1 MVTGHIY
8 GYLSPNSFM
17 DILIRQKQFGR
28 MTLERIILAIYLLA
42 CMFIG
47 LIVSKRALVSDDDY
61 WVGGRRIGISMN
73 ALAIMAALASGGSI
87 IGVMGLAYSNGIPFA
102 LALFSGAVIGFPLA
116 SILVANP
123 LRNFGKYTITDFLA
137 FRFPHPIIRIGVP
150 VIILFS
156 FTIYIIAQLK
166 AAGITAESLLGF
178 PYHQGVIL
186 FTVVFIIY
194 VSFGGMLAV
203 TWTDMFQGA
212 LMIIIVLGTAFYL
225 TLNNDL
231 TVAPLIEATDRSSD
245 LGLLKQ
251 QSITSYI
258 GSFVIW
264 AAAISV
270 VPHIVMRVYS
280 SKDSYSA
287 KLSLN
292 VAILLYSVMILSS
305 LLIIVPMGK
314 ILFPGLDDAD
324 MVFLRVIESSFPPIV
339 RGLAVAAVIAA
350 VMSTTDALLL
360 ACSSAVAHDLLGY
373 FLPNL
378 EERVKSRIRVY
389 STWLVGLLAMA
400 FAFNPPALITIFYS
414 SAIGILC
421 AGLFVPTIAGIWWKQ
436 ANTTA
441 GICAFLFGI
450 TTYIIIQFLP
460 GAPPLS
466 AILIALPAS
475 VAGLILGNQFGGRV
489 SDSII
494 ESMSKLHE

>member
-1 MVTGHIY
+1 M
-8 GYLSPNSFM
+8 
-17 DILIRQKQFGR
+17 
-28 MTLERIILAIYLLA
+28 A
-42 CMFIG
+42 IG
-47 LIVSKRALVSDDDY
+47 LVVARRALVSNDDY
-61 WVGGRRIGISMN
+61 WVGGRSIGVSMN

-87 IGVMGLAYSNGIPFA
+87 VGVMGLAYSKGIPFA
-102 LALFSGAVIGFPLA
+102 LSLFSGAVIGFPLA
-116 SILVANP
+116 SVLIASP

-150 VIILFS
+150 LVILFT

-166 AAGITAESLLGF
+166 AAGITAEGLLGL
-178 PYHQGVIL
+178 PYHQGVVL
-186 FTVVFIIY
+186 FTIVFIIY

-212 LMIIIVLGTAFYL
+212 LMIVIIIGTAFYL
-225 TLNNDL
+225 TINNDL
-231 TVAPLIEATDRSSD
+231 NTLPLIEATNQSPD
-245 LGLLKQ
+245 LGSLEKQ
-251 QSITSYI
+251 SLISYI

-305 LLIIVPMGK
+305 LFVIVPMGK
-314 ILFPGLDDAD
+314 ILFPDLQDAD
-324 MVFLRVIESSFPPIV
+324 MVFLRVVETSFPPMV

-360 ACSSAVAHDLLGY
+360 ACSSAVAHDILGY
-373 FLPNL
+373 FLPDL
-378 EERVKSRIRVY
+378 EEGVNNRIRVY
-389 STWLVGLLAMA
+389 STWSIGLLAMA
-400 FAFNPPALITIFYS
+400 FAFDPPSLITVFYS

-421 AGLFVPTIAGIWWKQ
+421 AGLFVPTVAGIWWKD
-436 ANTTA
+436 ANTTS

-450 TTYIIIQFLP
+450 VTYIFVQFLP
-460 GAPPLS
+460 GTPALS
-466 AILIALPAS
+466 AILFALPAS
-475 VAGLILGNQFGGRV
+475 LGGLIVGNQFGGRV
-489 SDSII
+489 SDNIVESI
-494 ESMSKLHE
+494 SKLHV

>member
-1 MVTGHIY
+1 
-8 GYLSPNSFM
+8 
-17 DILIRQKQFGR
+17 
-28 MTLERIILAIYLLA
+28 MTIEHIILTIYLLA
-42 CMFIG
+42 CMVIG
-47 LIVSKRALVSDDDY
+47 LVVARRALVSNDDY
-61 WVGGRRIGISMN
+61 WVGGRNIGVSMN

-87 IGVMGLAYSNGIPFA
+87 VGVMGLAYSKGIPFA
-102 LALFSGAVIGFPLA
+102 LSLFSGAVIGFPLA
-116 SILVANP
+116 SVLIAKP

-150 VIILFS
+150 LVILFT

-166 AAGITAESLLGF
+166 AAGITAEGLLGL
-178 PYHQGVIL
+178 PYHQGVVL
-186 FTVVFIIY
+186 FTIVFIIY

-212 LMIIIVLGTAFYL
+212 LMIVIIIGTAFYL
-225 TLNNDL
+225 TINNDL
-231 TVAPLIEATDRSSD
+231 NNLPLIEATNQSPG
-245 LGLLKQ
+245 LGSFEQ
-251 QSITSYI
+251 QSLTSYI

-305 LLIIVPMGK
+305 LFVIVPMGK
-314 ILFPGLDDAD
+314 ILFPDLNDAD
-324 MVFLRVIESSFPPIV
+324 MVFLRVVETSFPPMV

-360 ACSSAVAHDLLGY
+360 ACSSAVAHDILVY
-373 FLPNL
+373 FLPGL
-378 EERVKSRIRVY
+378 EEGVSNRIRVY
-389 STWLVGLLAMA
+389 STWSIGLLAMA
-400 FAFNPPALITIFYS
+400 FAFDPPALITVFYS

-421 AGLFVPTIAGIWWKQ
+421 AGLFVPTVAGIWWKD
-436 ANTTA
+436 ANTTS

-450 TTYIIIQFLP
+450 VTYIFVQFLP
-460 GAPPLS
+460 GTPALS
-466 AILIALPAS
+466 AILFALPAS
-475 VAGLILGNQFGGRV
+475 LGGLIVGNQFGGRV
-489 SDSII
+489 SDNIVESI
-494 ESMSKLHE
+494 SKLHV

>member
-1 MVTGHIY
+1 MV
-8 GYLSPNSFM
+8 
-17 DILIRQKQFGR
+17 
-28 MTLERIILAIYLLA
+28 
-42 CMFIG
+42 IG
-47 LIVSKRALVSDDDY
+47 LVVARRALVSNDDY
-61 WVGGRRIGISMN
+61 WVGGRNIGVSMN

-87 IGVMGLAYSNGIPFA
+87 VGVMGLAYSKGIPFA
-102 LALFSGAVIGFPLA
+102 LSLFSGAVIGFPLA
-116 SILVANP
+116 SVLIAKP

-150 VIILFS
+150 LVILFT

-166 AAGITAESLLGF
+166 AAGITAEGLLGL
-178 PYHQGVIL
+178 PYHQGVVL
-186 FTVVFIIY
+186 FTIVFIIY

-212 LMIIIVLGTAFYL
+212 LMIVIIIGTAFYL
-225 TLNNDL
+225 TINNDL
-231 TVAPLIEATDRSSD
+231 NNLPLIEATNQSPG
-245 LGLLKQ
+245 LGSFEQ
-251 QSITSYI
+251 QSLTSYI

-305 LLIIVPMGK
+305 LFVIVPMGK
-314 ILFPGLDDAD
+314 ILFPDLNDAD
-324 MVFLRVIESSFPPIV
+324 MVFLRVVETSFPPMV

-360 ACSSAVAHDLLGY
+360 ACSSAVAHDILGY
-373 FLPNL
+373 FLPDL
-378 EERVKSRIRVY
+378 EEGVNNRIRVY
-389 STWLVGLLAMA
+389 STWSIGLLAMA
-400 FAFNPPALITIFYS
+400 FAFDPPALITVFYS

-421 AGLFVPTIAGIWWKQ
+421 AGLFVPTVAGIWWKD
-436 ANTTA
+436 ANTTS

-450 TTYIIIQFLP
+450 VTYIFVQFLP
-460 GAPPLS
+460 GTPALS
-466 AILIALPAS
+466 AILFALPAS
-475 VAGLILGNQFGGRV
+475 LGGLIVGNQFGGRV
-489 SDSII
+489 SDNIVESI
-494 ESMSKLHE
+494 SKLHV

>member
-1 MVTGHIY
+1 
-8 GYLSPNSFM
+8 
-17 DILIRQKQFGR
+17 
-28 MTLERIILAIYLLA
+28 MTIEHIILTIYLLA
-42 CMFIG
+42 CMVIG
-47 LIVSKRALVSDDDY
+47 LVVARRALVSNDDY
-61 WVGGRRIGISMN
+61 WVGGRNIGVSMN

-87 IGVMGLAYSNGIPFA
+87 VGVMGLAYSKGIPFA
-102 LALFSGAVIGFPLA
+102 LSLFSGAVIGFPLA
-116 SILVANP
+116 SVLIAKP

-150 VIILFS
+150 LVILFT

-166 AAGITAESLLGF
+166 AAGITAEGLLGL
-178 PYHQGVIL
+178 PYHQGVVL
-186 FTVVFIIY
+186 FTIVFIIY

-212 LMIIIVLGTAFYL
+212 LMIVIIIGTAFYL
-225 TLNNDL
+225 TINNDL
-231 TVAPLIEATDRSSD
+231 NNLPLIEATNQSPG
-245 LGLLKQ
+245 LGSFEQHSL
-251 QSITSYI
+251 TSYI

-305 LLIIVPMGK
+305 LFVIVPMGK
-314 ILFPGLDDAD
+314 ILFPDLNDAD
-324 MVFLRVIESSFPPIV
+324 MVFLRVVETSFPPMV

-360 ACSSAVAHDLLGY
+360 ACSSAVAHDILGY
-373 FLPNL
+373 FLPDL
-378 EERVKSRIRVY
+378 EEGVNNRIRVY
-389 STWLVGLLAMA
+389 STWSIGLLAMA
-400 FAFNPPALITIFYS
+400 FAFDPPSLITVFYS

-421 AGLFVPTIAGIWWKQ
+421 AGLFVPTVAGIWWKD
-436 ANTTA
+436 ANTTS

-450 TTYIIIQFLP
+450 VTYIFVQFLP
-460 GAPPLS
+460 GTPALS
-466 AILIALPAS
+466 AILFALPAS
-475 VAGLILGNQFGGRV
+475 LGGLIVGNQFGGRV
-489 SDSII
+489 SDNIVESI
-494 ESMSKLHE
+494 SKLHV

>member
-1 MVTGHIY
+1 
-8 GYLSPNSFM
+8 
-17 DILIRQKQFGR
+17 
-28 MTLERIILAIYLLA
+28 MTIEHIILTIYLLA
-42 CMFIG
+42 CMVIG
-47 LIVSKRALVSDDDY
+47 LVVARRALVSNDDY
-61 WVGGRRIGISMN
+61 WVGGRNIGVSMN

-87 IGVMGLAYSNGIPFA
+87 VGVMGLAYSKGIPFA
-102 LALFSGAVIGFPLA
+102 LSLFSGAVIGFPLA
-116 SILVANP
+116 SVLIAKP

-150 VIILFS
+150 LVIVFT

-166 AAGITAESLLGF
+166 AAGITAEGLLGL
-178 PYHQGVIL
+178 PYHQGVVL
-186 FTVVFIIY
+186 FTIVFIIY

-212 LMIIIVLGTAFYL
+212 LMIVIIIGTAFYL
-225 TLNNDL
+225 TINNDL
-231 TVAPLIEATDRSSD
+231 NNLPLIEATNQSPG
-245 LGLLKQ
+245 LGSFEQ
-251 QSITSYI
+251 QSLTSYI

-305 LLIIVPMGK
+305 LFVIVPMGK
-314 ILFPGLDDAD
+314 ILFPDLNDAD
-324 MVFLRVIESSFPPIV
+324 MVFLRVVETSFPPMV

-360 ACSSAVAHDLLGY
+360 ACSSAVAHDILGY
-373 FLPNL
+373 FLPDL
-378 EERVKSRIRVY
+378 EEGVNNRIRVY
-389 STWLVGLLAMA
+389 STWSIGLLAMA
-400 FAFNPPALITIFYS
+400 FAFDPPALITVFYS

-421 AGLFVPTIAGIWWKQ
+421 AGLFVPTVAGIWWKD
-436 ANTTA
+436 ANTTS

-450 TTYIIIQFLP
+450 VTYIFVQFLP
-460 GAPPLS
+460 GTPALS
-466 AILIALPAS
+466 AILFALPAS
-475 VAGLILGNQFGGRV
+475 LGGLIVGNQFGGRV
-489 SDSII
+489 SDNIVESI
-494 ESMSKLHE
+494 SKLHV

>member
-1 MVTGHIY
+1 
-8 GYLSPNSFM
+8 
-17 DILIRQKQFGR
+17 
-28 MTLERIILAIYLLA
+28 MTIEHIILTIYLLA
-42 CMFIG
+42 CMVIG
-47 LIVSKRALVSDDDY
+47 LVVARRALVSNDDY
-61 WVGGRRIGISMN
+61 WVGGRNIGVSMN

-87 IGVMGLAYSNGIPFA
+87 VGVMGLAYSKGIPFA
-102 LALFSGAVIGFPLA
+102 LSLFSGAVIGFPLA
-116 SILVANP
+116 SVLIAKP

-150 VIILFS
+150 LVILFT

-166 AAGITAESLLGF
+166 AAGITAEGLLGL
-178 PYHQGVIL
+178 PYHQGVVL
-186 FTVVFIIY
+186 FTIVFIIY

-212 LMIIIVLGTAFYL
+212 LMIVIIIGTAFYL
-225 TLNNDL
+225 TINNDL
-231 TVAPLIEATDRSSD
+231 NNLPLIEATNQSPG
-245 LGLLKQ
+245 LGSLEQ
-251 QSITSYI
+251 QSLTSYI

-305 LLIIVPMGK
+305 LFVIVPMGK
-314 ILFPGLDDAD
+314 ILFPDLNDAD
-324 MVFLRVIESSFPPIV
+324 MVFLRVVETSFPPMV

-360 ACSSAVAHDLLGY
+360 ACSSAVAHDILGY
-373 FLPNL
+373 FLPDL
-378 EERVKSRIRVY
+378 EEGVNNRIRVY
-389 STWLVGLLAMA
+389 STWSIGLLAMA
-400 FAFNPPALITIFYS
+400 FAFDPPSLITVFYS

-421 AGLFVPTIAGIWWKQ
+421 AGLFVPTVAGIWWKD
-436 ANTTA
+436 ANTTS

-450 TTYIIIQFLP
+450 VTYIIVQFLP
-460 GAPPLS
+460 GLPALS
-466 AILIALPAS
+466 AILFALPAS
-475 VAGLILGNQFGGRV
+475 LGGLIVGNRFGGRV
-489 SDSII
+489 SDNIVESI
-494 ESMSKLHE
+494 SKLHV

>member
-1 MVTGHIY
+1 
-8 GYLSPNSFM
+8 
-17 DILIRQKQFGR
+17 
-28 MTLERIILAIYLLA
+28 MTIEHIILTIYLLA
-42 CMFIG
+42 CMVIG
-47 LIVSKRALVSDDDY
+47 LVVARRALVSNDDY
-61 WVGGRRIGISMN
+61 WVGGRNIGVSMN

-87 IGVMGLAYSNGIPFA
+87 VGVMGLAYSKGIPFA
-102 LALFSGAVIGFPLA
+102 LSLFSGAVIGFPLA
-116 SILVANP
+116 SVLIAKP

-150 VIILFS
+150 LVIVFT

-166 AAGITAESLLGF
+166 AAGITAEGLLGL
-178 PYHQGVIL
+178 PYHQGVVL
-186 FTVVFIIY
+186 FTIVFIIY

-212 LMIIIVLGTAFYL
+212 LMIVIIIGTAFYL
-225 TLNNDL
+225 TINNDL
-231 TVAPLIEATDRSSD
+231 NNLPLIEATNQSPG
-245 LGLLKQ
+245 LGSLEQ
-251 QSITSYI
+251 QSLTSYI

-305 LLIIVPMGK
+305 LFVIVPMGK
-314 ILFPGLDDAD
+314 ILFPDLNDAD
-324 MVFLRVIESSFPPIV
+324 MVFLRVVETSFPPMV

-360 ACSSAVAHDLLGY
+360 ACSSAVAHDILGY
-373 FLPNL
+373 FLPDL
-378 EERVKSRIRVY
+378 EEGVNNRIRVY
-389 STWLVGLLAMA
+389 STWSIGLLAMA
-400 FAFNPPALITIFYS
+400 FAFDPPALITVFYS

-421 AGLFVPTIAGIWWKQ
+421 AGLFVPTVAGIWWKD
-436 ANTTA
+436 ANTTS

-450 TTYIIIQFLP
+450 VTYIFVQFLP
-460 GAPPLS
+460 GTPALS
-466 AILIALPAS
+466 AILFALPAS
-475 VAGLILGNQFGGRV
+475 LGGLIVGNQFGGRV
-489 SDSII
+489 SDNIVESI
-494 ESMSKLHE
+494 SKLHV

>member
-1 MVTGHIY
+1 
-8 GYLSPNSFM
+8 
-17 DILIRQKQFGR
+17 
-28 MTLERIILAIYLLA
+28 MTIEHIILTIYLLA
-42 CMFIG
+42 CMVIG
-47 LIVSKRALVSDDDY
+47 LVVARRALVSNDDY
-61 WVGGRRIGISMN
+61 WVGGRNIGVSMN

-87 IGVMGLAYSNGIPFA
+87 VGVMGLAYSKGIPFA
-102 LALFSGAVIGFPLA
+102 LSLFSGAVIGFPLA
-116 SILVANP
+116 SVLIAKP

-150 VIILFS
+150 LVILFT

-166 AAGITAESLLGF
+166 AAGITAEGLLGL
-178 PYHQGVIL
+178 PYHQGVVL
-186 FTVVFIIY
+186 FTIVFIIY

-212 LMIIIVLGTAFYL
+212 LMIVIIIGTAFYL
-225 TLNNDL
+225 TINNDL
-231 TVAPLIEATDRSSD
+231 NNLPLIEATNQSPG
-245 LGLLKQ
+245 LGSFEQ
-251 QSITSYI
+251 QSLTSYI

-305 LLIIVPMGK
+305 LFVIVPMGK
-314 ILFPGLDDAD
+314 ILFPDLNDAD
-324 MVFLRVIESSFPPIV
+324 MVFLRVVETSFPPMV

-360 ACSSAVAHDLLGY
+360 ACSSAVAHDILGY
-373 FLPNL
+373 FLPDL
-378 EERVKSRIRVY
+378 EERVNNRIRVY
-389 STWLVGLLAMA
+389 STWLIGLLAMA
-400 FAFNPPALITIFYS
+400 FAFDPPALITVFYS

-421 AGLFVPTIAGIWWKQ
+421 AGLFVPTVAGIWWKD
-436 ANTTA
+436 ANTTS

-450 TTYIIIQFLP
+450 VTYIFVQFLP
-460 GAPPLS
+460 GTPALS
-466 AILIALPAS
+466 AILFALPAS
-475 VAGLILGNQFGGRV
+475 LGGLIVGNQFGGRV
-489 SDSII
+489 SDNIVESI
-494 ESMSKLHE
+494 SKLHV

>member
-1 MVTGHIY
+1 MV
-8 GYLSPNSFM
+8 
-17 DILIRQKQFGR
+17 
-28 MTLERIILAIYLLA
+28 
-42 CMFIG
+42 IG
-47 LIVSKRALVSDDDY
+47 LVVARRALVSNDDY
-61 WVGGRRIGISMN
+61 WVGGRNIGVSMN

-87 IGVMGLAYSNGIPFA
+87 VGVMGLAYSKGIPFA
-102 LALFSGAVIGFPLA
+102 LSLFSGAVIGFPLA
-116 SILVANP
+116 SVLIAKP

-150 VIILFS
+150 LVILFT

-166 AAGITAESLLGF
+166 AAGITAEGLLGL
-178 PYHQGVIL
+178 PYHQGVVL
-186 FTVVFIIY
+186 FTIVFIIY

-212 LMIIIVLGTAFYL
+212 LMIVIIIGTAFYL
-225 TLNNDL
+225 TINNDL
-231 TVAPLIEATDRSSD
+231 NNLPLIEATNQSPG
-245 LGLLKQ
+245 LGSFEQ
-251 QSITSYI
+251 QSLTSYI

-305 LLIIVPMGK
+305 LFVIVPMGK
-314 ILFPGLDDAD
+314 ILFPDLNDAD
-324 MVFLRVIESSFPPIV
+324 MVFLRVVETSFPPMV

-360 ACSSAVAHDLLGY
+360 ACSSAVAHDILGY
-373 FLPNL
+373 FLPDL
-378 EERVKSRIRVY
+378 EEGVNNRIRVY
-389 STWLVGLLAMA
+389 STWSIGLLAMA
-400 FAFNPPALITIFYS
+400 FAFDPPSLITVFYS

-421 AGLFVPTIAGIWWKQ
+421 AGLFVPTVAGIWWKD
-436 ANTTA
+436 ANTTS

-450 TTYIIIQFLP
+450 VTYIFVQFLP
-460 GAPPLS
+460 GTPALS
-466 AILIALPAS
+466 AILFALPAS
-475 VAGLILGNQFGGRV
+475 LGGLIVGNQFGGRV
-489 SDSII
+489 SDNIVESI
-494 ESMSKLHE
+494 SKLHV

>member
-1 MVTGHIY
+1 
-8 GYLSPNSFM
+8 
-17 DILIRQKQFGR
+17 
-28 MTLERIILAIYLLA
+28 MTIEHIILTIYLLA
-42 CMFIG
+42 CMVIG
-47 LIVSKRALVSDDDY
+47 LVVARRAFVSDDDY
-61 WVGGRRIGISMN
+61 WVGGRNIGVSMN

-87 IGVMGLAYSNGIPFA
+87 VGVMGLAYSKGIPFA
-102 LALFSGAVIGFPLA
+102 LSLFSGAVIGFPLA
-116 SILVANP
+116 SVLIANP

-150 VIILFS
+150 LVILFT

-166 AAGITAESLLGF
+166 AAGITAEGLLGL
-178 PYHQGVIL
+178 PYHQGVVL
-186 FTVVFIIY
+186 FTIVFIIY

-212 LMIIIVLGTAFYL
+212 LMIVIIIGTAFYL
-225 TLNNDL
+225 TINNDL
-231 TVAPLIEATDRSSD
+231 NNLPLIEATNQSPG
-245 LGLLKQ
+245 LGSLEQ
-251 QSITSYI
+251 QSLTSYI

-305 LLIIVPMGK
+305 LFVIVPMGK
-314 ILFPGLDDAD
+314 ILFPDLNDAD
-324 MVFLRVIESSFPPIV
+324 MVFLRVVETSFPPMV

-360 ACSSAVAHDLLGY
+360 ACSSAVAHDILGY
-373 FLPNL
+373 FLPDL
-378 EERVKSRIRVY
+378 EERVNNRIRVY
-389 STWLVGLLAMA
+389 STWSIGLLAMA
-400 FAFNPPALITIFYS
+400 FAFDPPALITVFYS

-421 AGLFVPTIAGIWWKQ
+421 AGLFVPTVAGIWWKD
-436 ANTTA
+436 ANTTS

-450 TTYIIIQFLP
+450 VTYIIVQFLP
-460 GAPPLS
+460 GTPALS
-466 AILIALPAS
+466 AILFALPAS
-475 VAGLILGNQFGGRV
+475 LGGLIVGNQFGGRV
-489 SDSII
+489 SDNIVESI
-494 ESMSKLHE
+494 SKLHV

>member
-1 MVTGHIY
+1 MV
-8 GYLSPNSFM
+8 
-17 DILIRQKQFGR
+17 
-28 MTLERIILAIYLLA
+28 
-42 CMFIG
+42 IG
-47 LIVSKRALVSDDDY
+47 LVVARRALVSNDDY
-61 WVGGRRIGISMN
+61 WVGGRNIGVSMN

-87 IGVMGLAYSNGIPFA
+87 VGVMGLAYSKGIPFA
-102 LALFSGAVIGFPLA
+102 LSLFSGAVIGFPLA
-116 SILVANP
+116 SVLIAKP

-150 VIILFS
+150 LVILFT

-166 AAGITAESLLGF
+166 AAGITAEGLLGL
-178 PYHQGVIL
+178 PYHQGVVL
-186 FTVVFIIY
+186 FTIVFIIY

-212 LMIIIVLGTAFYL
+212 LMIVIIIGTAFYL
-225 TLNNDL
+225 TINNDL
-231 TVAPLIEATDRSSD
+231 NNLPLIEATNQSPG
-245 LGLLKQ
+245 LGSLEQ
-251 QSITSYI
+251 QSLTSYI

-305 LLIIVPMGK
+305 LFVIVPMGK
-314 ILFPGLDDAD
+314 ILFPDLNDAD
-324 MVFLRVIESSFPPIV
+324 MVFLRVVETSFPPMV

-360 ACSSAVAHDLLGY
+360 ACSSAVAHDILGY
-373 FLPNL
+373 FLPDL
-378 EERVKSRIRVY
+378 EEGVNNRIRVY
-389 STWLVGLLAMA
+389 STWSIGLLAMA
-400 FAFNPPALITIFYS
+400 FAFDPPSLITVFYS

-421 AGLFVPTIAGIWWKQ
+421 AGLFVPTVAGIWWKD
-436 ANTTA
+436 ANTTS

-450 TTYIIIQFLP
+450 VTYIFVQFLP
-460 GAPPLS
+460 GTPALS
-466 AILIALPAS
+466 AILFALPAS
-475 VAGLILGNQFGGRV
+475 LGGLIVGNQFGGRV
-489 SDSII
+489 SDNIVESI
-494 ESMSKLHE
+494 SKLHV

>member
-1 MVTGHIY
+1 
-8 GYLSPNSFM
+8 
-17 DILIRQKQFGR
+17 
-28 MTLERIILAIYLLA
+28 MTIEHIILTIYLLA
-42 CMFIG
+42 CMVIG
-47 LIVSKRALVSDDDY
+47 LVVARRALVSNDDY
-61 WVGGRRIGISMN
+61 WVGGRNIGVSMN

-87 IGVMGLAYSNGIPFA
+87 VGVMGLAYSKGIPFA
-102 LALFSGAVIGFPLA
+102 LSLFSGAVIGFPLA
-116 SILVANP
+116 SVLIAKP

-150 VIILFS
+150 LVILFT

-166 AAGITAESLLGF
+166 AAGITAEGLLGL
-178 PYHQGVIL
+178 PYHQGVVL
-186 FTVVFIIY
+186 FTIVFIIY

-212 LMIIIVLGTAFYL
+212 LMIVIIIGTAFYL
-225 TLNNDL
+225 TINNDL
-231 TVAPLIEATDRSSD
+231 NNLPLIEATNQSPG
-245 LGLLKQ
+245 LGSLEQ
-251 QSITSYI
+251 QSLTSYI

-305 LLIIVPMGK
+305 LFVIVPMGK
-314 ILFPGLDDAD
+314 ILFPDLNDAD
-324 MVFLRVIESSFPPIV
+324 MVFLRVVETSFPPMV

-360 ACSSAVAHDLLGY
+360 ACSSAVAHDILGY
-373 FLPNL
+373 FLPDL
-378 EERVKSRIRVY
+378 EEGVNNRIRVY
-389 STWLVGLLAMA
+389 STWSIGLLAMA
-400 FAFNPPALITIFYS
+400 FAFDPPALITVFYS

-421 AGLFVPTIAGIWWKQ
+421 AGLFVPTVAGIWWKD
-436 ANTTA
+436 ANTTS

-450 TTYIIIQFLP
+450 VTYIIVQFLP
-460 GAPPLS
+460 GTPALS
-466 AILIALPAS
+466 AILFALPAS
-475 VAGLILGNQFGGRV
+475 LGGLIVGNQFGGRV
-489 SDSII
+489 SDNIVESI
-494 ESMSKLHE
+494 SKLHV

>member
-1 MVTGHIY
+1 
-8 GYLSPNSFM
+8 
-17 DILIRQKQFGR
+17 
-28 MTLERIILAIYLLA
+28 MTIEHIILTIYLLA
-42 CMFIG
+42 CMVIG
-47 LIVSKRALVSDDDY
+47 LVVARRALVSNDDY
-61 WVGGRRIGISMN
+61 WVGGRNIGVSMN

-87 IGVMGLAYSNGIPFA
+87 VGVMGLAYSKGIPFA
-102 LALFSGAVIGFPLA
+102 LSLFSGAVIGFPLA
-116 SILVANP
+116 SVLIAKP

-150 VIILFS
+150 LVILFT

-166 AAGITAESLLGF
+166 AAGITAEGLLGL
-178 PYHQGVIL
+178 PYHQGVVL
-186 FTVVFIIY
+186 FTIVFIIY

-212 LMIIIVLGTAFYL
+212 LMIVIIIGTAFYL
-225 TLNNDL
+225 TINNDL
-231 TVAPLIEATDRSSD
+231 NNLPLIEATNQSPG
-245 LGLLKQ
+245 LGSLEQ
-251 QSITSYI
+251 QSLTSYI

-305 LLIIVPMGK
+305 LFVIVPMGK
-314 ILFPGLDDAD
+314 ILFPDLNDAD
-324 MVFLRVIESSFPPIV
+324 MVFLRVVETSFPPMV

-360 ACSSAVAHDLLGY
+360 ACSSAVAHDILGY
-373 FLPNL
+373 FLPDL
-378 EERVKSRIRVY
+378 EEGVNNRIRVY
-389 STWLVGLLAMA
+389 STWSIGLLAMA
-400 FAFNPPALITIFYS
+400 FAFDPPSLITVFYS

-421 AGLFVPTIAGIWWKQ
+421 AGLFVPTVAGIWWKD
-436 ANTTA
+436 ANTTS

-450 TTYIIIQFLP
+450 VTYIFVQFLP
-460 GAPPLS
+460 GTPALS
-466 AILIALPAS
+466 AILFALPAS
-475 VAGLILGNQFGGRV
+475 LGGLIVGNQFGGRV
-489 SDSII
+489 SDNIVESI
-494 ESMSKLHE
+494 SKLHV

>member
-1 MVTGHIY
+1 
-8 GYLSPNSFM
+8 
-17 DILIRQKQFGR
+17 
-28 MTLERIILAIYLLA
+28 MTIEHIILTIYLLA
-42 CMFIG
+42 CMVIG
-47 LIVSKRALVSDDDY
+47 LVVARRALVSNDDY
-61 WVGGRRIGISMN
+61 WVGGRNIGVSMN

-87 IGVMGLAYSNGIPFA
+87 VGVMGLAYSKGIPFA
-102 LALFSGAVIGFPLA
+102 LSLFSGAVIGFPLA
-116 SILVANP
+116 SVLIAKP

-150 VIILFS
+150 LVILFT

-166 AAGITAESLLGF
+166 AAGITAEGLLGL
-178 PYHQGVIL
+178 PYHQGVVL
-186 FTVVFIIY
+186 FTIVFIIY

-212 LMIIIVLGTAFYL
+212 LMIVIIIGTAFYL
-225 TLNNDL
+225 TINNDL
-231 TVAPLIEATDRSSD
+231 NNLPLIEATNQSPG
-245 LGLLKQ
+245 LGSLEQ
-251 QSITSYI
+251 QSLTSYI

-305 LLIIVPMGK
+305 LFVIVPMGK
-314 ILFPGLDDAD
+314 ILFPDLQDAD
-324 MVFLRVIESSFPPIV
+324 MVFLRVVETSFPPMV

-360 ACSSAVAHDLLGY
+360 ACSSAVAHDILGY
-373 FLPNL
+373 FLPDL
-378 EERVKSRIRVY
+378 EEGVNNRIRVY
-389 STWLVGLLAMA
+389 STWSIGLLAMA
-400 FAFNPPALITIFYS
+400 FAFDPPALITVFYS

-421 AGLFVPTIAGIWWKQ
+421 AGLFVPTVAGIWWKD
-436 ANTTA
+436 ANTTS

-450 TTYIIIQFLP
+450 VTYIIVQFLP
-460 GAPPLS
+460 GTPALS
-466 AILIALPAS
+466 AILFALPAS
-475 VAGLILGNQFGGRV
+475 LGGLIVGNQFGGRV
-489 SDSII
+489 SDNIVESI
-494 ESMSKLHE
+494 SKLHV

>member
-1 MVTGHIY
+1 
-8 GYLSPNSFM
+8 
-17 DILIRQKQFGR
+17 
-28 MTLERIILAIYLLA
+28 MTIEHIILTIYLLA
-42 CMFIG
+42 CMVIG
-47 LIVSKRALVSDDDY
+47 LVVARRALVSNDDY
-61 WVGGRRIGISMN
+61 WVGGRNIGVSMN

-87 IGVMGLAYSNGIPFA
+87 VGVMGLAYSKGIPFA
-102 LALFSGAVIGFPLA
+102 LSLFSGAVIGFPLA
-116 SILVANP
+116 SVLIAKP

-150 VIILFS
+150 LVIVFT

-166 AAGITAESLLGF
+166 AAGITAEGLLGL
-178 PYHQGVIL
+178 PYHQGVVL
-186 FTVVFIIY
+186 FTIVFIIY

-212 LMIIIVLGTAFYL
+212 LMIVIIIGTAFYL
-225 TLNNDL
+225 TINNDL
-231 TVAPLIEATDRSSD
+231 NNLPLIEATNRSPG
-245 LGLLKQ
+245 LGSLEQ
-251 QSITSYI
+251 QSLTSYI

-305 LLIIVPMGK
+305 LFVIVPMGK
-314 ILFPGLDDAD
+314 IIFPDLNDAD
-324 MVFLRVIESSFPPIV
+324 MVFLRVVETSFPPMV

-360 ACSSAVAHDLLGY
+360 ACSSAVAHDILGY
-373 FLPNL
+373 FLPDL
-378 EERVKSRIRVY
+378 EEGVNNRIRVY
-389 STWLVGLLAMA
+389 STWSIGLLAMA
-400 FAFNPPALITIFYS
+400 FAFDPPALITVFYS

-421 AGLFVPTIAGIWWKQ
+421 AGLFIPTVAGIWWKD
-436 ANTTA
+436 ANTTS

-450 TTYIIIQFLP
+450 VTYIIVQFLP
-460 GAPPLS
+460 GAPALS
-466 AILIALPAS
+466 AILFALPAS
-475 VAGLILGNQFGGRV
+475 LGGLIVGNQFGGRV
-489 SDSII
+489 SDNIVESI
-494 ESMSKLHE
+494 SKLHV

>member
-1 MVTGHIY
+1 
-8 GYLSPNSFM
+8 
-17 DILIRQKQFGR
+17 
-28 MTLERIILAIYLLA
+28 MTIEHIILTIYLLA
-42 CMFIG
+42 CMVIG
-47 LIVSKRALVSDDDY
+47 LVVARRALVSNDDY
-61 WVGGRRIGISMN
+61 WVGGRNIGVSMN

-87 IGVMGLAYSNGIPFA
+87 VGVMGLAYSKGIPFA
-102 LALFSGAVIGFPLA
+102 LSLFSGAVIGFPLA
-116 SILVANP
+116 SVLIAKP

-150 VIILFS
+150 LVILFT

-166 AAGITAESLLGF
+166 AAGITAEGLLGL
-178 PYHQGVIL
+178 PYHQGVVL
-186 FTVVFIIY
+186 FTIVFIIY

-212 LMIIIVLGTAFYL
+212 LMIVIIIGTAFYL
-225 TLNNDL
+225 TINNDL
-231 TVAPLIEATDRSSD
+231 NNLPLIEATNQSPG
-245 LGLLKQ
+245 LGSFEQ
-251 QSITSYI
+251 QSLTSYI

-305 LLIIVPMGK
+305 LFVIVPMGK
-314 ILFPGLDDAD
+314 ILFPDLNDAD
-324 MVFLRVIESSFPPIV
+324 MVFLRVVETSFPPMV

-360 ACSSAVAHDLLGY
+360 ACSSAVAHDILGY
-373 FLPNL
+373 FLPDL
-378 EERVKSRIRVY
+378 EEGVNNRIRVY
-389 STWLVGLLAMA
+389 STWSIGLLAMA
-400 FAFNPPALITIFYS
+400 FAFDPPALITVFYS

-421 AGLFVPTIAGIWWKQ
+421 AGLFVPTVAGIWWKD
-436 ANTTA
+436 ANTTS

-450 TTYIIIQFLP
+450 VTYIFVQFLP
-460 GAPPLS
+460 GTPALS
-466 AILIALPAS
+466 AILFALPAS
-475 VAGLILGNQFGGRV
+475 LGGLIVGNQFGGRV
-489 SDSII
+489 SDNIVESI
-494 ESMSKLHE
+494 SKLHV

>member
-1 MVTGHIY
+1 MV
-8 GYLSPNSFM
+8 
-17 DILIRQKQFGR
+17 
-28 MTLERIILAIYLLA
+28 
-42 CMFIG
+42 IG
-47 LIVSKRALVSDDDY
+47 LVVARRALVSNDDY
-61 WVGGRRIGISMN
+61 WVGGRNIGVSMN

-87 IGVMGLAYSNGIPFA
+87 VGVMGLAYSKGIPFA
-102 LALFSGAVIGFPLA
+102 LSLFSGAVIGFPLA
-116 SILVANP
+116 SVLIAKP

-150 VIILFS
+150 LVILFT

-166 AAGITAESLLGF
+166 AAGITAEGLLGL
-178 PYHQGVIL
+178 PYHQGVVL
-186 FTVVFIIY
+186 FTIVFIIY

-212 LMIIIVLGTAFYL
+212 LMIVIIIGTAFYL
-225 TLNNDL
+225 TINNDL
-231 TVAPLIEATDRSSD
+231 NNLPLIEATNQSPG
-245 LGLLKQ
+245 LGSFEQ
-251 QSITSYI
+251 QSLTSYI

-305 LLIIVPMGK
+305 LFVIVPMGK
-314 ILFPGLDDAD
+314 ILFPDLNDAD
-324 MVFLRVIESSFPPIV
+324 MVFLRVVETSFPPMV

-360 ACSSAVAHDLLGY
+360 ACSSAVAHDILGY
-373 FLPNL
+373 FLPDL
-378 EERVKSRIRVY
+378 EEGVNNRIRVY
-389 STWLVGLLAMA
+389 STWSIGLLAMA
-400 FAFNPPALITIFYS
+400 FAFDPPALITVFYS

-421 AGLFVPTIAGIWWKQ
+421 AGLFVPTVAGIWWKD
-436 ANTTA
+436 ANTTS

-450 TTYIIIQFLP
+450 VTYIIVQFLP
-460 GAPPLS
+460 GTPALS
-466 AILIALPAS
+466 AILFALPAS
-475 VAGLILGNQFGGRV
+475 LGGLIVGNQFGGRV
-489 SDSII
+489 SDNIVESI
-494 ESMSKLHE
+494 SKLHV

>member
-1 MVTGHIY
+1 
-8 GYLSPNSFM
+8 
-17 DILIRQKQFGR
+17 
-28 MTLERIILAIYLLA
+28 MTIEHIILTIYLLT
-42 CMFIG
+42 CMAIG
-47 LIVSKRALVSDDDY
+47 LVVARRALVSDDDY
-61 WVGGRRIGISMN
+61 WVGGRSIGVSMN

-87 IGVMGLAYSNGIPFA
+87 VGVMGLAYSKGIPFA
-102 LALFSGAVIGFPLA
+102 LSLFAGAVIGSPLSSVLIA
-116 SILVANP
+116 SP

-150 VIILFS
+150 LVILFT

-166 AAGITAESLLGF
+166 AAGITAESLLGL
-178 PYHQGVIL
+178 PYHQGVVL
-186 FTVVFIIY
+186 FTIVFIVY

-212 LMIIIVLGTAFYL
+212 LMIVIIIGTAFYL
-225 TLNNDL
+225 TINNDL
-231 TVAPLIEATDRSSD
+231 NTFPLIEATNQSPE
-245 LGLLKQ
+245 LGSLEKQ
-251 QSITSYI
+251 SLISYI

-305 LLIIVPMGK
+305 LFVIVPMGK
-314 ILFPGLDDAD
+314 ILFPDLQDAD
-324 MVFLRVIESSFPPIV
+324 MVFLRVVETSFPPMV

-360 ACSSAVAHDLLGY
+360 ACSSAVAHDIFGY
-373 FLPNL
+373 FLPDL
-378 EERVKSRIRVY
+378 EERVNNRIRVY
-389 STWLVGLLAMA
+389 STWSIGLIAMA
-400 FAFNPPALITIFYS
+400 FAFDPPALITVFYS

-421 AGLFVPTIAGIWWKQ
+421 AGLFVPTIAGIWWKD
-436 ANTTA
+436 ANTTS

-450 TTYIIIQFLP
+450 VTYIIVQFLP
-460 GAPPLS
+460 GTPALS
-466 AILIALPAS
+466 AILFALPAS
-475 VAGLILGNQFGGRV
+475 LGGLIVGNRFGGRV
-489 SDSII
+489 SDNIVESI
-494 ESMSKLHE
+494 SKLHV

>member
-1 MVTGHIY
+1 
-8 GYLSPNSFM
+8 
-17 DILIRQKQFGR
+17 
-28 MTLERIILAIYLLA
+28 MTIEHIILTIYLLA
-42 CMFIG
+42 CMVIG
-47 LIVSKRALVSDDDY
+47 LVVARRALVSNDDY
-61 WVGGRRIGISMN
+61 WVGGRNIGVSMN

-87 IGVMGLAYSNGIPFA
+87 VGVMGLAYSKGIPFA
-102 LALFSGAVIGFPLA
+102 LSLFSGAVIGFPLA
-116 SILVANP
+116 SVLIAKP

-150 VIILFS
+150 LVILFT

-166 AAGITAESLLGF
+166 AAGITAEGLLGL
-178 PYHQGVIL
+178 PYHQGVVL
-186 FTVVFIIY
+186 FTIVFIIY

-212 LMIIIVLGTAFYL
+212 LMIVIIIGTAFYL
-225 TLNNDL
+225 TINNDL
-231 TVAPLIEATDRSSD
+231 NNLPLIEATNQSPG
-245 LGLLKQ
+245 LGSLEQ
-251 QSITSYI
+251 QSLTSYI

-305 LLIIVPMGK
+305 LFVIVPMGK
-314 ILFPGLDDAD
+314 ILFPDLNDAD
-324 MVFLRVIESSFPPIV
+324 MVFLRVVETSFPPMV

-360 ACSSAVAHDLLGY
+360 ACSSAVAHDILGY
-373 FLPNL
+373 FLPDL
-378 EERVKSRIRVY
+378 EEGVNNRIRVY
-389 STWLVGLLAMA
+389 STWSIGLLAMA
-400 FAFNPPALITIFYS
+400 FAFDPPSLITVFYS

-421 AGLFVPTIAGIWWKQ
+421 AGLFVPTVAGIWWKD
-436 ANTTA
+436 ANTTS

-450 TTYIIIQFLP
+450 VTYIIVQFLP
-460 GAPPLS
+460 GTPALS
-466 AILIALPAS
+466 AILFALPAS
-475 VAGLILGNQFGGRV
+475 LGGLIVGNQFGGRV
-489 SDSII
+489 SDNIVESI
-494 ESMSKLHE
+494 SKLHV

>member
-1 MVTGHIY
+1 
-8 GYLSPNSFM
+8 
-17 DILIRQKQFGR
+17 
-28 MTLERIILAIYLLA
+28 MTIEHIILTIYLLA
-42 CMFIG
+42 CMVIG
-47 LIVSKRALVSDDDY
+47 LVVARRALVSNDDY
-61 WVGGRRIGISMN
+61 WVGGRNIGVSMN

-87 IGVMGLAYSNGIPFA
+87 VGVMGLAYSKGIPFA
-102 LALFSGAVIGFPLA
+102 LSLFSGAVIGFPLA
-116 SILVANP
+116 SVLIAKP

-150 VIILFS
+150 LVILFT

-166 AAGITAESLLGF
+166 AAGITAEGLLGL
-178 PYHQGVIL
+178 PYHQGVVL
-186 FTVVFIIY
+186 FTIVFIIY

-212 LMIIIVLGTAFYL
+212 LMIVIIIGTAFYL
-225 TLNNDL
+225 TINNDL
-231 TVAPLIEATDRSSD
+231 NNLPLIEATNQSPG
-245 LGLLKQ
+245 LGSFEQ
-251 QSITSYI
+251 QSLTSYI

-305 LLIIVPMGK
+305 LFVIVPMGK
-314 ILFPGLDDAD
+314 ILFPDLNDAD
-324 MVFLRVIESSFPPIV
+324 MVFLRVVETSFPPMV

-360 ACSSAVAHDLLGY
+360 ACSSAVAHDILGY
-373 FLPNL
+373 FLPDL
-378 EERVKSRIRVY
+378 EEGVNNRIRVY
-389 STWLVGLLAMA
+389 STWSIGLLAMA
-400 FAFNPPALITIFYS
+400 FAFDPPSLITVFYS

-421 AGLFVPTIAGIWWKQ
+421 AGLFVPTVAGIWWKD
-436 ANTTA
+436 ANTTS

-450 TTYIIIQFLP
+450 VTYIFVQFLP
-460 GAPPLS
+460 GTPALS
-466 AILIALPAS
+466 AILFALPAS
-475 VAGLILGNQFGGRV
+475 LGGLIVGNQFGGRV
-489 SDSII
+489 SDNIVESI
-494 ESMSKLHE
+494 SKLHV

>member
-1 MVTGHIY
+1 
-8 GYLSPNSFM
+8 
-17 DILIRQKQFGR
+17 
-28 MTLERIILAIYLLA
+28 MTIEHIILTIYLLA
-42 CMFIG
+42 CMVIG
-47 LIVSKRALVSDDDY
+47 LVVARRALVSNDDY
-61 WVGGRRIGISMN
+61 WVGGRNIGVSMN

-87 IGVMGLAYSNGIPFA
+87 VGVMGLAYSKGIPFA
-102 LALFSGAVIGFPLA
+102 LSLFSGAVIGFPLA
-116 SILVANP
+116 SVLIAKP

-150 VIILFS
+150 LVILFT

-166 AAGITAESLLGF
+166 AAGITTEGLLGL
-178 PYHQGVIL
+178 PYHQGVVL
-186 FTVVFIIY
+186 FTIVFIIY

-212 LMIIIVLGTAFYL
+212 LMIVIIIGTAFYL
-225 TLNNDL
+225 TINNDL
-231 TVAPLIEATDRSSD
+231 NNLPLIEATNQSPG
-245 LGLLKQ
+245 LGSFEQ
-251 QSITSYI
+251 QSLTSYI

-305 LLIIVPMGK
+305 LFVIVPMGK
-314 ILFPGLDDAD
+314 ILFHDLNDAD
-324 MVFLRVIESSFPPIV
+324 MVFLRVVETSFPPMV

-360 ACSSAVAHDLLGY
+360 ACSSAVAHDILGY
-373 FLPNL
+373 FLPDL
-378 EERVKSRIRVY
+378 EEGVNNRIRVY
-389 STWLVGLLAMA
+389 STWSIGLLAMA
-400 FAFNPPALITIFYS
+400 FAFDPPSLITVFYS

-421 AGLFVPTIAGIWWKQ
+421 AGLFVPTVAGIWWKD
-436 ANTTA
+436 ANTTS

-450 TTYIIIQFLP
+450 VTYIFVQFLP
-460 GAPPLS
+460 GTPALS
-466 AILIALPAS
+466 AILFALPAS
-475 VAGLILGNQFGGRV
+475 LGGLIVGNQFGGRV
-489 SDSII
+489 SDNIVESI
-494 ESMSKLHE
+494 SKLHV

>member
-1 MVTGHIY
+1 
-8 GYLSPNSFM
+8 
-17 DILIRQKQFGR
+17 
-28 MTLERIILAIYLLA
+28 MTIEHIILTIYLLA
-42 CMFIG
+42 CMVIG
-47 LIVSKRALVSDDDY
+47 LVVARRALVSNDDY
-61 WVGGRRIGISMN
+61 WVGGRNIGVSMN

-87 IGVMGLAYSNGIPFA
+87 VGVMGLAYSKGIPFA
-102 LALFSGAVIGFPLA
+102 LSLFSGAVIGFPLA
-116 SILVANP
+116 SVLIAKP

-150 VIILFS
+150 LVILFT

-166 AAGITAESLLGF
+166 AAGITAEGLLGL
-178 PYHQGVIL
+178 PYHQGVVL
-186 FTVVFIIY
+186 FTIVFIIY

-212 LMIIIVLGTAFYL
+212 LMIVIIIGTAFYL
-225 TLNNDL
+225 TINNDL
-231 TVAPLIEATDRSSD
+231 NNLPLIEATNQSPG
-245 LGLLKQ
+245 LGSFEQ
-251 QSITSYI
+251 QSLTSYI

-305 LLIIVPMGK
+305 LFVIVPMGK
-314 ILFPGLDDAD
+314 ILFPDLNDAD
-324 MVFLRVIESSFPPIV
+324 MVFLRVVETSFPPMV

-360 ACSSAVAHDLLGY
+360 ACSSAVAHDILGY

-378 EERVKSRIRVY
+378 EEGVNNRIRVY
-389 STWLVGLLAMA
+389 STWSIGLLAMA
-400 FAFNPPALITIFYS
+400 FAFDPPSLITVFYS

-421 AGLFVPTIAGIWWKQ
+421 AGLFVPTVAGIWWKD
-436 ANTTA
+436 ANTTS

-450 TTYIIIQFLP
+450 VTYIIVQFLP
-460 GAPPLS
+460 GTPALS
-466 AILIALPAS
+466 AILFALPAS
-475 VAGLILGNQFGGRV
+475 LGGLIVGNQFGGRV
-489 SDSII
+489 SDNIVESI
-494 ESMSKLHE
+494 SKLHV

>member
-1 MVTGHIY
+1 MV
-8 GYLSPNSFM
+8 
-17 DILIRQKQFGR
+17 
-28 MTLERIILAIYLLA
+28 
-42 CMFIG
+42 IG
-47 LIVSKRALVSDDDY
+47 LVVARRALVSNDDY
-61 WVGGRRIGISMN
+61 WVGGRNIGVSMN

-87 IGVMGLAYSNGIPFA
+87 VGVMGLAYSKGIPFA
-102 LALFSGAVIGFPLA
+102 LSLFSGAVIGFPLA
-116 SILVANP
+116 SVLIAKP

-150 VIILFS
+150 LVILFT

-166 AAGITAESLLGF
+166 AAGITAESLLGL
-178 PYHQGVIL
+178 PYHQGVVL
-186 FTVVFIIY
+186 FTIVFIIY

-212 LMIIIVLGTAFYL
+212 LMIVIIIGTAFYL
-225 TLNNDL
+225 TINNDL
-231 TVAPLIEATDRSSD
+231 NTLPLIEATNQSPD
-245 LGLLKQ
+245 LGSLEQ
-251 QSITSYI
+251 QSLISYI

-305 LLIIVPMGK
+305 LFVIVPMGK
-314 ILFPGLDDAD
+314 ILFPDLQDAD
-324 MVFLRVIESSFPPIV
+324 MVFLRVVETSFPPMV

-360 ACSSAVAHDLLGY
+360 ACSSAVAHDILGY
-373 FLPNL
+373 FLPDL
-378 EERVKSRIRVY
+378 EEGVNNRIRVY
-389 STWLVGLLAMA
+389 STWSIGLLAMA
-400 FAFNPPALITIFYS
+400 FAFDPPALITVFYS

-421 AGLFVPTIAGIWWKQ
+421 AGLFVPTVAGIWWKD
-436 ANTTA
+436 ANTTS

-450 TTYIIIQFLP
+450 VTYIIVQFLP
-460 GAPPLS
+460 GTPALS
-466 AILIALPAS
+466 AILFALPAS
-475 VAGLILGNQFGGRV
+475 LGGLIVGNQFGGRV
-489 SDSII
+489 SDNIVESI
-494 ESMSKLHE
+494 SKLHV